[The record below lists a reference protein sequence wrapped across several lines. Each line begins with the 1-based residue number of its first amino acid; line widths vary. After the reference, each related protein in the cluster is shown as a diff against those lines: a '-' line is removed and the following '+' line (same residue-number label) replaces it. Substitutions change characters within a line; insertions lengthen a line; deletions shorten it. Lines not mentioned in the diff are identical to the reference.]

1 MVQPW
6 APSKPPSVAG
16 LIKKFCAD
24 AENVSTKKRLK
35 KRNCWNF
42 TRKRE
47 FNMGER
53 RNKLN

>member
-24 AENVSTKKRLK
+24 AEKVSTKKRLK

-53 RNKLN
+53 